1 MKQPLSAVVLC
12 LLAVL
17 GRPAWAGLLSVLDMP
32 QHDGVSRVCQLSTG
46 DSLTQAVAAGTPL
59 VVRVVKGA
67 AKKEC
72 SSEDFVEVAAQL
84 LEAHGVKFCDVPE
97 SVIKE
102 SNPTEIGEAYRVVL
116 F

>member
-32 QHDGVSRVCQLSTG
+32 QHDGVSRVCQLATG

-72 SSEDFVEVAAQL
+72 SSEDFVEVRPLPSSIANPASRG
-84 LEAHGVKFCDVPE
+84 AKDVYIDSSARNAE
-97 SVIKE
+97 TS
-102 SNPTEIGEAYRVVL
+102 L
-116 F
+116 